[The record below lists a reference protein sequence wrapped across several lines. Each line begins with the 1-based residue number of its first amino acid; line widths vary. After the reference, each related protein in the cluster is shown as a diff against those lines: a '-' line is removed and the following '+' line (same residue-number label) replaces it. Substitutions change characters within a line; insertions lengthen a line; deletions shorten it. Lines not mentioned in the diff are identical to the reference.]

1 MTTRHVLVGTGIAAI
16 SAAEAIRRADPR
28 VAITMIGP
36 EANHW
41 YSRPGLAYLLT
52 GELPPDRLAIRTP
65 AEVQRLDVTRREARV
80 VRIEPANQWVV
91 LDSGERVSY
100 DRLLLATGAS
110 SIAPSFPGAAL
121 RGVER
126 LDAWDDAQDL
136 LALARPARTAVV
148 AGGGSTALELV
159 EGLHARGV
167 QTHYFMRGA
176 RYWSRVLDPV
186 ESAMVEARLIA
197 SGVELHR
204 NTTIRRVTGDAS
216 GGVSGVDTED
226 GAHLPCDIVAVAVG
240 VRPNIA
246 LARDVGIATER
257 GILTSE
263 FMETS
268 LPAVYAAGDAAQV
281 HDPVTR
287 RSELDTLWASAQAQG
302 TIAGMNMAGQRVPHR
317 KRPPINVTR
326 LAGITA
332 TIVGQIGGE
341 GEDPDLLTL
350 TRGQSERW
358 SRGEGGGGS
367 WTVGGVRAGDR
378 LRVVVS
384 GRVIVGALVMGDQ
397 SLSRPLAHLIGEAVD
412 ISALRPALDA
422 SPGRAMDI
430 LLDFCTRHVG
440 DRTAAHH

>member
-422 SPGRAMDI
+422 SPARRRRQRA
-430 LLDFCTRHVG
+430 R
-440 DRTAAHH
+440 